1 MNRFDRDVLMKRVRA
16 VTLAFALVILAAA
29 FTVQP
34 AAAASRYDSLR
45 SYMNDRW
52 DPVRGGYN
60 LAADEVVRVDETYGA
75 IVVFDELGTL
85 ANRPPP
91 VDIASVMN
99 FTTLYQW
106 LSGDE
111 DTPRYGGFMEILLGP
126 VTSER
131 THWGMILWETLSNE
145 EGIPGTDQF
154 EINETA
160 VLVWINKTQTVGGG
174 FASEPSLTPDIVSTY
189 HALATMEILD
199 RMYGEDLN
207 AWNWLWNA
215 TATLEFIDSCRYGS
229 GFKLSPI
236 SVREGVTATSAA
248 LLALDILDELQTY
261 PDIDAMKNWILDRQ
275 ITAAPAPEFI
285 GGFEETNQTEDPNL
299 KTTYWAM
306 KALDLLLGTEELN
319 QSIAQS
325 FLLNCQSE
333 DGAWANIPGLET
345 GNLVLASCAVESLNY
360 LGNARNILASAVD
373 PGSAGGFGFDWRL
386 GVIIGIVGAALVLA
400 ILSVRMD

>member
-1 MNRFDRDVLMKRVRA
+1 MKRVRV

-34 AAAASRYDSLR
+34 VAAASRYDSLR

-52 DPVRGGYN
+52 DPVRGGFN
-60 LAADEVVRVDETYGA
+60 IAEDEVVRVDETYGA
-75 IVVFDELGTL
+75 IVVYDELGTL

-99 FTTLYQW
+99 FTTRYQF
-106 LSGDE
+106 LTGDE
-111 DTPRYGGFMEILLGP
+111 DAPRYGGFMEFLLGP
-126 VTSER
+126 VTAER
-131 THWGMILWETLSNE
+131 THFGMVLWETLLGE

-160 VLVWINKTQTVGGG
+160 VLVWLNKTQTESGG
-174 FASEPSLTPDIVSTY
+174 FGSEPDFPPDIVSTY
-189 HALATMEILD
+189 HALATFEVLYGIYGDDLD
-199 RMYGEDLN
+199 PWSWF
-207 AWNWLWNA
+207 WNE
-215 TATLEFIDSCRYGS
+215 TATLEFIDSCRHGS

-236 SVREGVTATSAA
+236 SDREGVTATSAA

-261 PDIDAMKNWILDRQ
+261 PDLDQMKNWILDRQ
-275 ITAAPAPEFI
+275 VTQAPEPEFV
-285 GGFEETNQTEDPNL
+285 GGFEETNSTEDPNL

-306 KALDLLLGTEELN
+306 KTLSLLEGTEELN

-325 FLLNCQSE
+325 FILNCQSN
-333 DGAWANIPGLET
+333 DGAWGNIPGQET
-345 GNLVLASCAVESLNY
+345 GDLVFASYAVESLNY
-360 LGNARNILASAVD
+360 LGNARNILASAVY
-373 PGSAGGFGFDWRL
+373 PGSGGGFGFDWRV
-386 GVIIGIVGAALVLA
+386 GIIVGILGAALVLA